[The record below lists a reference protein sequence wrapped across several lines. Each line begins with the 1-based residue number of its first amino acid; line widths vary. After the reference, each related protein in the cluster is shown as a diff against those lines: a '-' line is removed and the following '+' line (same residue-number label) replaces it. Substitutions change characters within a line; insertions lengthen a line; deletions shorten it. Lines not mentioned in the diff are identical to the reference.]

1 MTLPGPV
8 RAALLQQAE
17 ACRGLGSPFTAHL
30 CQRLAAILDDTTV
43 LGRAVCGW
51 TLDPVESAL
60 ALRLCGALHMT
71 VRAGRAPALA
81 RLYPPAEDMGA
92 ALDAALH
99 ETIMAHGD
107 DLVRLLDSAPQTNEV
122 ARSAVLLGGLLT
134 IAAQTGLPLALNE
147 IGTSAGVNL
156 HPDCYG
162 YDLGAGRGWGP
173 PDAPLTIACDWRGAA
188 PPLDAPLRIVSRAGA
203 DLAPID
209 AADVEARE
217 RVLAYIWPDQPARL
231 ARTASGRAG
240 ARRGRRLGGGPA
252 GGNACAWHCSG
263 SDAFDYMAVFS
274 PGDSRPDYRRDG
286 AGGRGGHGRHTAGLA
301 APGEGRHA
309 WLGGD
314 SSDSLAQ

>member
-51 TLDPVESAL
+51 TMDPVDSAL

-81 RLYPPAEDMGA
+81 RLYPPVTEMGA
-92 ALDAALH
+92 PLDTALRD
-99 ETIMAHGD
+99 TIAAHGD
-107 DLVRLLDSAPQTNEV
+107 DLAGLLDSAPQTNEV

-147 IGTSAGVNL
+147 IGASAGVNL
-156 HPDCYG
+156 HPDCYR

-173 PDAPLTIACDWRGAA
+173 PDAPLTIPCDWRGDC
-188 PPLDAPLRIVSRAGA
+188 PPLDVLLRIVSRAGA
-203 DLAPID
+203 AILP
-209 AADVEARE
+209 
-217 RVLAYIWPDQPARL
+217 P
-231 ARTASGRAG
+231 
-240 ARRGRRLGGGPA
+240 
-252 GGNACAWHCSG
+252 
-263 SDAFDYMAVFS
+263 
-274 PGDSRPDYRRDG
+274 
-286 AGGRGGHGRHTAGLA
+286 
-301 APGEGRHA
+301 
-309 WLGGD
+309 
-314 SSDSLAQ
+314 